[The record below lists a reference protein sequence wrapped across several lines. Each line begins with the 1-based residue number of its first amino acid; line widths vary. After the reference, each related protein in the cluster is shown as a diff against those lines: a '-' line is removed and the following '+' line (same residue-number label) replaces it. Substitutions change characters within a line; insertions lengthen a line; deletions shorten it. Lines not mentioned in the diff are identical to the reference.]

1 MLTIFEKPEF
11 STFDGLIANTGNTTR
26 RRFLKS
32 LTLTASALALGGTSC
47 FTGLSKS
54 ASKKERPN
62 IIFLLTD
69 DQRDNSL
76 GIMGHPWV
84 ETPNLDM
91 LIKNG
96 VRFNNAYIAEP
107 TCSPSRTSL
116 FTGMH
121 ERVHGVGFSS
131 SYKLN
136 DEQWAKTY
144 PALLREQGYYTG
156 FIGKFGV
163 ESYTFRGQAEKKFD
177 YWRGHDGWAK
187 FFPKT
192 AKNCKEYWDS
202 KCDIITPVM
211 GESITRFL
219 ELAPKDRPFNLSVS
233 FSIPHGSQ
241 TSSMHSW
248 TEPAN
253 RNPRLKDHPVYGDLY
268 RDLDISIPEDT
279 ATDTY
284 RFIPK
289 KIMDQDRGRNRTYS
303 YAYTTEQCH
312 ELHIRYYQLIT
323 GLDKVVGDLMATL
336 KEKELDENTVIIFG
350 SDHGLLMGEYGMGG
364 KGLLYDLTAKY
375 PCFIYDPRLPKRQ
388 CGRTIDNL
396 VSSLDIT
403 STILDYARVKQPEEM
418 EGMSLKP
425 LLTNQ
430 SVQWRDE
437 LFLENLYTGRDT
449 PFSEGIRKG
458 KWKYIRMYDGVTPY
472 NEGHMV
478 FRGRKP
484 DFEQLFDLS
493 VDPDEKN
500 NLIADSDPEV
510 IDTLNLLRTRCQ
522 ELSDALNRRREEYK
536 KTHEVTPRRR

>member
-1 MLTIFEKPEF
+1 MGTATVDTPNGTN
-11 STFDGLIANTGNTTR
+11 STR
-26 RRFLKS
+26 RGFLKS
-32 LTLTASALALGGTSC
+32 VALTASTLALGCAES
-47 FTGLSKS
+47 SRS
-54 ASKKERPN
+54 AAGRKRPN

-84 ETPNLDM
+84 QTPNLDV

-96 VRFNNAYIAEP
+96 VRFSNAYIAEP

-136 DEQWAKTY
+136 EEQWARTY
-144 PALLREQGYYTG
+144 PALLREHGYYTG

-163 ESYTFRGQAEKKFD
+163 EYYTFRGRAEKKFD
-177 YWRGHDGWAK
+177 YWRGHDGWAR

-192 AKNCKEYWDS
+192 AKNCREYWDS
-202 KCDIITPVM
+202 RHDIITPVM
-211 GESITRFL
+211 GESVTRFL
-219 ELAPKDRPFNLSVS
+219 EIAPKGRPFCLSVS

-241 TSSMHSW
+241 TSSMHPW

-279 ATDTY
+279 ATDAY

-289 KIMDQDRGRNRTYS
+289 EIMDQDRGRKRTYS
-303 YAYTTEQCH
+303 YTYTLEQCH
-312 ELHIRYYQLIT
+312 ELHLRYYQLIT
-323 GLDKVVGDLMATL
+323 GLDKVVGELMAAL
-336 KEKELDENTVIIFG
+336 KEEGLHEETVIVFA

-388 CGRTIDNL
+388 RGRTIDNL
-396 VSSLDIT
+396 VSSLDVT
-403 STILDYARVKQPEEM
+403 STILDYAGVKQPEEM

-425 LLTNQ
+425 LLTNRP
-430 SVQWRDE
+430 VRWRDE

-449 PFSEGIRKG
+449 PFSEGIRRG

-472 NEGHMV
+472 KEGHTD
-478 FRGRKP
+478 FRGRQP

-493 VDPDEKN
+493 VDPDEKD

-510 IDTLNLLRTRCQ
+510 IDELNSLRIRCQ
-522 ELSDALNRRREEYK
+522 ELSDALNRRRQEYK
-536 KTHEVTPRRR
+536 ETHEVTARPMPG